1 MNKRTAELIQKLRT
15 LGAHKDAEALEKHAQ
30 LDDTPFIPATPK
42 LKGYEPQ
49 LKKEQAWLRGQLPMS
64 RSHHKKFTEDPRA
77 QSLIEKLGGPEMFGF
92 GRTYRDPASVDVTMN
107 PEEMIERIRTQG
119 WPPHG
124 LRLPEGNITDV
135 DPLHPVESVGPHGG
149 KKYGEE
155 FDFGEGANIGMMPE
169 GSDQFIYS
177 PQGDLDPDMVKSIQ
191 DVWGEG
197 KEQFADNVEG
207 ATSRFN
213 KRIESWATDA
223 YPMLSTN
230 FMTQLKQVITG
241 GGDQVWVV
249 DNGKENLSSVIM
261 TRMVNVDGI
270 KNGYITKMGP
280 YADLQKD
287 LFIQY
292 LDDVNSG
299 KDYPSEDWMGKLMLI
314 YNNDMD
320 LVVDNPLSITYP
332 DDFLNEIIFPYAET
346 KRAGGG
352 GGGGPSEPLS
362 WEKILTRQFQPIT
375 MGAEETAARRK
386 MIQDVDIWK
395 GLVSSKTGEPLI
407 QSQKDV
413 IVFNYNQELMHLL
426 ELLKDLQRMIN
437 IQDRFSDASLA
448 TAEASPEAVSMM
460 DNAVLKFLR
469 DLEQHYKQS
478 ELATAEGKLMGNY
491 AVGSETKL
499 EIYLKALYIIQ
510 AYDSW
515 RQRLERGSISEEVPI
530 EDITSKEEPGRLSD
544 IEKIEADESML
555 PKVSSSRAFML
566 KIANDLD
573 EAGMHELADQIS
585 RVI

>member
-1 MNKRTAELIQKLRT
+1 MPI
-15 LGAHKDAEALEKHAQ
+15 
-30 LDDTPFIPATPK
+30 
-42 LKGYEPQ
+42 
-49 LKKEQAWLRGQLPMS
+49 S
-64 RSHHKKFTEDPRA
+64 RHKKFTEDPRA
-77 QSLIEKLGGPEMFGF
+77 QSLIAKLGGPEMFGF
-92 GRTYRDPASVDVTMN
+92 GRTYRDPESVKTTMT
-107 PEEMIERIRTQG
+107 PEEMIERIKTQG
-119 WPPHG
+119 LPPHG
-124 LRLPEGNITDV
+124 LKLPEGRITDV
-135 DPLHPVESVGPHGG
+135 DPLHPVTEIGPHGG

-510 AYDSW
+510 AYDAW